1 MARRSLNRRVS
12 LGSVPRWVALAAIIV
27 LSRVVSTATL
37 LWFANAQPENP
48 WTAAQPDLFDFSRI
62 WDSHW
67 YRIIAE
73 TGYPTELPLDEKGRV
88 GENAWAFMPIYPFLV
103 RGLMAFTS
111 APFALVSVVVS
122 VVAFAGFIV
131 VADRLFRRFLG
142 DSAALSAVAVIAF
155 APVAPVFQVGYAESL
170 GMLFLVCALVGLVE
184 RRWWMVALFVPLASL
199 TRPLGVPL
207 ALTLVVLT
215 LVGWRKGRNRV
226 PLIVLTAVAGISAVA
241 WPAIAGVVTG
251 RPSAYLDTELAW
263 RRPYIGDEQHTWG
276 TGWWES
282 ARWWFPEAAPW
293 VIAAIALTVVVIA
306 VLPTTRRIG
315 LVPLAWSASYLL
327 YLVVVLFPQ
336 SSLIRLLAPLFPLAG
351 VVARSG
357 RATAVTL
364 ALGIVGQYFWVQW
377 FWAVDDSDWTPP

>member
-27 LSRVVSTATL
+27 LSRIVSTATL

-73 TGYPTELPLDEKGRV
+73 SGYPTELPLDEEGRV

-170 GMLFLVCALVGLVE
+170 GMLFLVCTLVGLVE

-215 LVGWRKGRNRV
+215 LVGWRKGRDRV
-226 PLIVLTAVAGISAVA
+226 PLIVLTVVAGVSAVA

-306 VLPTTRRIG
+306 VLPATRRIG

>member
-27 LSRVVSTATL
+27 LSRIVSTATL
-37 LWFANAQPENP
+37 LWFANAQPENS

-73 TGYPTELPLDEKGRV
+73 TGYPTELPLDEEGRV

-111 APFALVSVVVS
+111 APFALVSVVIS

-142 DSAALSAVAVIAF
+142 DPAALSAVAVIAF

-215 LVGWRKGRNRV
+215 LVGWRKGRDRV
-226 PLIVLTAVAGISAVA
+226 PLIVLTAVAGVSAVA

-263 RRPYIGDEQHTWG
+263 RRPYIGDENHSWG

-306 VLPTTRRIG
+306 VLPATRRIG

>member
-12 LGSVPRWVALAAIIV
+12 LGSIPRWVALAAIVV
-27 LSRVVSTATL
+27 LSRIVSTATL

-73 TGYPTELPLDEKGRV
+73 TGYPTELPLDGEGRV

-103 RGLMAFTS
+103 RGLMALTG
-111 APFALVSVVVS
+111 APFALVSVAVS
-122 VVAFAGFIV
+122 VVAFAGFLV
-131 VADRLFRRFLG
+131 VTDRLLRRFLG
-142 DSAALSAVAVIAF
+142 DPAALSAVAVIAF
-155 APVAPVFQVGYAESL
+155 APIAPVFQVGYAESL

-207 ALTLVVLT
+207 ALTLVVVT
-215 LVGWRKGRNRV
+215 LASWRKGQDRV
-226 PLIVLTAVAGISAVA
+226 PLILLTVVAGASAVA
-241 WPAIAGVVTG
+241 WPAVAGVVTG

-263 RRPYIGDEQHTWG
+263 RRPYIGDGSHVWG

-282 ARWWFPEAAPW
+282 AKWWFPETAPW

-306 VLPTTRRIG
+306 VLPATRRIG

-336 SSLIRLLAPLFPLAG
+336 SSLFRLLAPLFPLAG
-351 VVARSG
+351 VVARSR
-357 RATAVTL
+357 RATAVSL

>member
-1 MARRSLNRRVS
+1 
-12 LGSVPRWVALAAIIV
+12 V
-27 LSRVVSTATL
+27 LSRIVSTATL

-73 TGYPTELPLDEKGRV
+73 TGYPTELPLDEEGRV

-142 DSAALSAVAVIAF
+142 DPAALSAVAVIAF

-215 LVGWRKGRNRV
+215 LVGWRKGRDRV
-226 PLIVLTAVAGISAVA
+226 PLIVLTAVAGVSAVA

-306 VLPTTRRIG
+306 VLPATRRIG

-351 VVARSG
+351 IVGRSG

>member
-1 MARRSLNRRVS
+1 VARRSLNRRVS
-12 LGSVPRWVALAAIIV
+12 LGSIPRWVALAAIIV
-27 LSRVVSTATL
+27 LSRIVSTATL
-37 LWFANAQPENP
+37 QWYANDQHENP

-67 YRIIAE
+67 YRIISE
-73 TGYPTELPLDEKGRV
+73 TGYPTELPLDGEGRV

-103 RGLMAFTS
+103 RGLMALTG
-111 APFALVSVVVS
+111 AEFALVSVAVS
-122 VVAFAGFIV
+122 VVSFAGFLV
-131 VADRLFRRFLG
+131 VTDRLLRRFLG
-142 DSAALSAVAVIAF
+142 DPAALSAVAVIAF
-155 APVAPVFQVGYAESL
+155 APIAPVFQVGYAESL
-170 GMLFLVCALVGLVE
+170 GMLFLVTALVGLVE

-207 ALTLVVLT
+207 ALTLVVVT
-215 LVGWRKGRNRV
+215 LASWRKGHDRV
-226 PLIVLTAVAGISAVA
+226 PLILLTLVAGASAVA

-263 RRPYIGDEQHTWG
+263 RRPYIGDGSHVWG
-276 TGWWES
+276 SGWWES
-282 ARWWFPEAAPW
+282 ATWWFPEAAPW

-306 VLPTTRRIG
+306 VLPATRRIG

-336 SSLIRLLAPLFPLAG
+336 SSLFRLLAPLFLLAG

-357 RATAVTL
+357 RATAVSL

>member
-27 LSRVVSTATL
+27 LSRIVSTATL

-73 TGYPTELPLDEKGRV
+73 SGYPTELPLDEEGRV

-215 LVGWRKGRNRV
+215 LVGWRKGRDRV
-226 PLIVLTAVAGISAVA
+226 PLIVLTAVAGVSAVA

-306 VLPTTRRIG
+306 VLPATRRIG
-315 LVPLAWSASYLL
+315 LVSLAWSASYLL

>member
-12 LGSVPRWVALAAIIV
+12 LGSIPRWVALAAIVV
-27 LSRVVSTATL
+27 LSRIVSTATL

-73 TGYPTELPLDEKGRV
+73 SGYPTELPLDGEGRV

-103 RGLMAFTS
+103 RGLMALTG
-111 APFALVSVVVS
+111 APFALVSIAVS
-122 VVAFAGFIV
+122 VVSFAGFLV
-131 VADRLFRRFLG
+131 VTDRLLRRFLG
-142 DSAALSAVAVIAF
+142 DPAALSAVAVIAF
-155 APVAPVFQVGYAESL
+155 APIAPVFQVGYAESL
-170 GMLFLVCALVGLVE
+170 GMLFLVTALVGLVE

-207 ALTLVVLT
+207 ALTLVVVT
-215 LVGWRKGRNRV
+215 LASWRKGHDRV
-226 PLIVLTAVAGISAVA
+226 PLILLTVVAGASAVA

-263 RRPYIGDEQHTWG
+263 RRPYIGDGSHVWG

-282 ARWWFPEAAPW
+282 ATWWFPETAPW

-306 VLPTTRRIG
+306 VLPATRRIG

-336 SSLIRLLAPLFPLAG
+336 SSLFRLLAPLFPLAG

-357 RATAVTL
+357 RATAVSL

>member
-1 MARRSLNRRVS
+1 M
-12 LGSVPRWVALAAIIV
+12 
-27 LSRVVSTATL
+27 SRVVSTATL
-37 LWFANAQPENP
+37 LWFANTQPENP

-73 TGYPTELPLDEKGRV
+73 SGYPTELPLDEEGRV

-103 RGLMAFTS
+103 RGLMALT
-111 APFALVSVVVS
+111 AAEFAVVSVVVS
-122 VVAFAGFIV
+122 VVAFAGFIIV
-131 VADRLFRRFLG
+131 TDRLLRRFLG
-142 DSAALSAVAVIAF
+142 DPGALSAVAVIAF
-155 APVAPVFQVGYAESL
+155 APVTPVFQVGYAESL

-215 LVGWRKGRNRV
+215 LAGWRKGRDPV
-226 PLIVLTAVAGISAVA
+226 PLIVLTAVAGVSAVA

-251 RPSAYLDTELAW
+251 RPSAYLETELAW
-263 RRPYIGDEQHTWG
+263 RRPYLGDEHHSWG

-282 ARWWFPEAAPW
+282 ATWWFPEAAPW

-306 VLPTTRRIG
+306 VLPATRRIG

-336 SSLIRLLAPLFPLAG
+336 SSLFRLLAPLFPLAG

-357 RATAVTL
+357 RATAVSL
-364 ALGIVGQYFWVQW
+364 ALGIVGQFFWVQW

>member
-27 LSRVVSTATL
+27 LSRIVSTATL

-73 TGYPTELPLDEKGRV
+73 TGYPTELPLDEEGRV

-103 RGLMAFTS
+103 RGLMALT
-111 APFALVSVVVS
+111 AAEFAVVSVVVS

-142 DSAALSAVAVIAF
+142 DPGALSAVAVIAF

-199 TRPLGVPL
+199 TRPLGVSL

-215 LVGWRKGRNRV
+215 LAGWRKGRDRV
-226 PLIVLTAVAGISAVA
+226 PLIVLTAVAGVSAVA

-251 RPSAYLDTELAW
+251 RSSAYLDTELAW
-263 RRPYIGDEQHTWG
+263 RRPYLGDEHHSWG

-306 VLPTTRRIG
+306 VLPATRRIG

-351 VVARSG
+351 IVARSG
-357 RATAVTL
+357 RAMAVSL

>member
-184 RRWWMVALFVPLASL
+184 RHWWMVALFVPLASL

>member
-27 LSRVVSTATL
+27 LSRIVSTATL
-37 LWFANAQPENP
+37 LWFANAQPENS

-73 TGYPTELPLDEKGRV
+73 TGYPTELPLDEEGRV

-111 APFALVSVVVS
+111 APFALVLVVIS

-142 DSAALSAVAVIAF
+142 DPAALSAVAVIAF

-215 LVGWRKGRNRV
+215 LVGWRKGRDRV
-226 PLIVLTAVAGISAVA
+226 PLIVLTAVAGVSAVA

-263 RRPYIGDEQHTWG
+263 RRPYIGDENHSWG

-293 VIAAIALTVVVIA
+293 VIAAIALTVVAIA
-306 VLPTTRRIG
+306 VLPATRRIG

>member
-1 MARRSLNRRVS
+1 M
-12 LGSVPRWVALAAIIV
+12 PRWLALAAIIV
-27 LSRVVSTATL
+27 LSRIVSTATL

-48 WTAAQPDLFDFSRI
+48 WTAAQPDLIDFSRI

-73 TGYPTELPLDEKGRV
+73 TGYPTELPLDDKGRV

-103 RGLMAFTS
+103 RGLMALTG
-111 APFALVSVVVS
+111 APFALVSVIVS
-122 VVAFAGFIV
+122 VVAFAMFIV
-131 VADRLFRRFLG
+131 VADRLLRRLLG
-142 DSAALSAVAVIAF
+142 DSAALSAVAVISF
-155 APVAPVFQVGYAESL
+155 APIAPVFQVGYAESL
-170 GMLFLVCALVGLVE
+170 GMLFLVCALLGLVE
-184 RRWWMVALFVPLASL
+184 RRWWMVALFVPLAAL

-207 ALTLVVLT
+207 ALTLVVVT
-215 LVGWRKGRNRV
+215 LASWRKGQDRV
-226 PLIVLTAVAGISAVA
+226 PLIGLTVVAGASALA
-241 WPAIAGVVTG
+241 WPVIAGVVTG
-251 RPSAYLDTELAW
+251 RPNAYLDTELAW
-263 RRPYIGDEQHTWG
+263 RRPYIGDENHSWG

-282 ARWWFPEAAPW
+282 ATWWFPDAAPW

-306 VLPTTRRIG
+306 LLPATRRIG

-336 SSLIRLLAPLFPLAG
+336 SSLFRLLAPLFPLAG

-357 RATAVTL
+357 RATAVSL
-364 ALGIVGQYFWVQW
+364 ALGIVGQFFWVQW

>member
-27 LSRVVSTATL
+27 LSRIVSTATL

-73 TGYPTELPLDEKGRV
+73 TGYPTELPIDEKGRV
-88 GENAWAFMPIYPFLV
+88 GENAWAFMPIFPFLV

-142 DSAALSAVAVIAF
+142 DSAALSAVAVVAF
-155 APVAPVFQVGYAESL
+155 APVSPVFQVGYAESL
-170 GMLFLVCALVGLVE
+170 GMLFLVCTLVGLVE

-215 LVGWRKGRNRV
+215 LVGWRKGRDRV
-226 PLIVLTAVAGISAVA
+226 PLIVLTAVAGVSAVA

-282 ARWWFPEAAPW
+282 ARWWFPEAASW

-306 VLPTTRRIG
+306 VLPATRRIG

>member
-27 LSRVVSTATL
+27 LSRIVSTATL
-37 LWFANAQPENP
+37 LWFANAQPENS

-73 TGYPTELPLDEKGRV
+73 TGYPTELPLDEEGRV

-111 APFALVSVVVS
+111 APFALVLVVIS

-142 DSAALSAVAVIAF
+142 DPAALSAVAVIAF

-215 LVGWRKGRNRV
+215 LVGWRKGRDRV
-226 PLIVLTAVAGISAVA
+226 PLIVLTAVAGVSAVA

-263 RRPYIGDEQHTWG
+263 RRPYVGGEQHTWG

-293 VIAAIALTVVVIA
+293 VIAAIALTVVAIA
-306 VLPTTRRIG
+306 VLPATRRIG

>member
-12 LGSVPRWVALAAIIV
+12 LGSVPRWVALAAISV
-27 LSRVVSTATL
+27 LSRSVSTATL

-142 DSAALSAVAVIAF
+142 DPAALSAVAVIAF

-184 RRWWMVALFVPLASL
+184 RHWWMVALFVPLASL

-215 LVGWRKGRNRV
+215 LVGWRKGRDRV
-226 PLIVLTAVAGISAVA
+226 PLIVLTAVAGVSAVA

-306 VLPTTRRIG
+306 VLPATRRIG

>member
-12 LGSVPRWVALAAIIV
+12 LGSVPRWVALGAIIV

-73 TGYPTELPLDEKGRV
+73 TGYPTELPLDEEGRV

-215 LVGWRKGRNRV
+215 LVGWRKGRDRV
-226 PLIVLTAVAGISAVA
+226 PLIVLTAVAGVSAVA

-306 VLPTTRRIG
+306 VLPATRRIG